1 MSRFSLYSPSKSV
14 SAQVKKGASD
24 MARKGENIY
33 KRKDGRWEGRY
44 ISSYG
49 NAGKAKYSYV
59 YAKSYSEVKQ
69 KLCSIKAGIIISN
82 PEKNKHDART
92 LAMLAMEW
100 LNEKKLVIKT
110 STFIRYQNML
120 ANHILPKLGNYR
132 ICSIGTDDIK
142 SFVQD
147 QLQNG
152 RLDGKGGL
160 SVKTVSDTLIV
171 LKDII
176 RYAQQEGINLSCDYR
191 QIPLKKG
198 SHEMRVLN
206 VNEEKR
212 LITVLSS
219 DMDRYKLGVYL
230 CLFTGIR
237 IGEICAL
244 QWKHISFSDMTLHIE
259 QTMQQLQ
266 QEDKNSAIKTRV
278 VITPPK
284 SFAANRIIPLPRFL
298 LAVLKP
304 FEESPNSY
312 VLTGCSKQFIEPRTM
327 QYRFKSILK
336 EGNISDANF
345 HALRHTFATRCIETG
360 FEIKTLSEIL
370 GHSSVKIT
378 LDKYVHSSMEQ
389 KMLNMEKLSA
399 IVK

>member
-1 MSRFSLYSPSKSV
+1 
-14 SAQVKKGASD
+14 

-44 ISSYG
+44 ISSYD

-59 YAKSYSEVKQ
+59 YAKTYSEVKR
-69 KLCSIKAGIIISN
+69 KLSSVKVSSIISN
-82 PEKNKHDART
+82 PEKNKHDTRT
-92 LAMLAMEW
+92 LAILSMEW
-100 LNEKKLVIKT
+100 LNEKKLVIKA

-120 ANHILPKLGNYR
+120 VNHILPKLGNRR
-132 ICSIGTDDIK
+132 ISSIGTDDIK

-176 RYAQQEGINLSCDYR
+176 RYAQLEGITLSCDYR
-191 QIPLKKG
+191 QIPLKNC

-212 LITVLSS
+212 LIEILSS
-219 DMDRYKLGVYL
+219 DMDRFKLGVYL

-237 IGEICAL
+237 IGELCAL
-244 QWKHISFSDMTLHIE
+244 QWKHISFSDMTLRVE
-259 QTMQQLQ
+259 QTMQRLQ
-266 QEDKNSAIKTRV
+266 QEDKKSAVKTRV
-278 VITPPK
+278 IITSPK
-284 SFAANRIIPLPRFL
+284 SFAANRTIPLPRFL

-312 VLTGCSKQFIEPRTM
+312 ILTGCSKQFIEPRTM

-336 EGNISDANF
+336 KGNISDANF
-345 HALRHTFATRCIETG
+345 HALRHTFAKRCIESG

-399 IVK
+399 IIK

>member
-1 MSRFSLYSPSKSV
+1 
-14 SAQVKKGASD
+14 

-44 ISSYG
+44 ISSYD

-59 YAKSYSEVKQ
+59 YAKTYSEVKR
-69 KLCSIKAGIIISN
+69 KLSSVKVGSIISN
-82 PEKNKHDART
+82 PEKNKQDTRT
-92 LAMLAMEW
+92 LAILSMEW
-100 LNEKKLVIKT
+100 LNEKKLVIKA
-110 STFIRYQNML
+110 STFIRYQNTL
-120 ANHILPKLGNYR
+120 VNHILPKLGNCQ
-132 ICSIGTDDIK
+132 ISGIGTDEIK

-176 RYAQQEGINLSCDYR
+176 RYAKHEGITLSCDYR
-191 QIPLKKG
+191 QIPLKNCP
-198 SHEMRVLN
+198 HEMRVLN

-212 LITVLSS
+212 LIEILSS
-219 DMDRYKLGVYL
+219 DMDRFKLGVYL

-237 IGEICAL
+237 IGELCAL
-244 QWKHISFSDMTLHIE
+244 QWKHISFSDMTLRIE
-259 QTMQQLQ
+259 QTMQRLQ
-266 QEDKNSAIKTRV
+266 QEDKNSAVKTRV
-278 VITPPK
+278 IITSPK
-284 SFAANRIIPLPRFL
+284 SFAANRIIPLPHFL
-298 LAVLKP
+298 LSVLKP

-312 VLTGCSKQFIEPRTM
+312 ILTGCSKQFVEPRTM

-345 HALRHTFATRCIETG
+345 HALRHTFATRCIESG

-399 IVK
+399 IIK

>member
-1 MSRFSLYSPSKSV
+1 MHSVQGSRI
-14 SAQVKKGASD
+14 A
-24 MARKGENIY
+24 
-33 KRKDGRWEGRY
+33 
-44 ISSYG
+44 
-49 NAGKAKYSYV
+49 
-59 YAKSYSEVKQ
+59 
-69 KLCSIKAGIIISN
+69 
-82 PEKNKHDART
+82 
-92 LAMLAMEW
+92 
-100 LNEKKLVIKT
+100 
-110 STFIRYQNML
+110 
-120 ANHILPKLGNYR
+120 
-132 ICSIGTDDIK
+132 TDNIK

-147 QLQNG
+147 LLQNG

-160 SVKTVSDTLIV
+160 SVKTVSDILVV
-171 LKDII
+171 LKDILH
-176 RYAQQEGINLSCDYR
+176 YAQHEGIHLSCDYH
-191 QIPLKKG
+191 QIPFKNS

-212 LITVLSS
+212 LIAVLSS

-237 IGEICAL
+237 IGELCAL
-244 QWKHISFSDMTLHIE
+244 QWKHISFSDMTLRIE
-259 QTMQQLQ
+259 QTMQRLQ

-278 VITPPK
+278 VITSPK
-284 SFAANRIIPLPRFL
+284 SFSANRTIPLPHFL

-312 VLTGCSKQFIEPRTM
+312 LLTGCSEHFIEPRTM
-327 QYRFKSILK
+327 QYRFKSLLK
-336 EGNISDANF
+336 ESNISDANF
-345 HALRHTFATRCIETG
+345 HSLRHAFATRCVETT

-399 IVK
+399 IVQ